1 MCSGVANPP
10 CHENIQR
17 KPFHHSNNVALYC
30 RRLSSRSTAISAGYR
45 RHRQLLGAPHAL
57 TLSVAPLPVT
67 FYSPHRRNRGSRQR
81 NLTSYGRPSGTGTS
95 RRSLRNAETMNWC
108 TAASVCEWCSCR
120 SRSVAGHLPGQRT
133 RNATPA
139 QQPPPPP
146 ESRLPVIEL
155 LPSKLRLKSH

>member
-1 MCSGVANPP
+1 MFCQPP
-10 CHENIQR
+10 GHENIQR
-17 KPFHHSNNVALYC
+17 KPFHHSNNVALYR

-108 TAASVCEWCSCR
+108 TAASVYECCSCQ
-120 SRSVAGHLPGQRT
+120 SVVICLASST
-133 RNATPA
+133 TAARN
-139 QQPPPPP
+139 QH
-146 ESRLPVIEL
+146 PVIGL
-155 LPSKLRLKSH
+155 LPSKLRLNSH

>member
-1 MCSGVANPP
+1 MAFGKVRFCNGVRKPQG
-10 CHENIQR
+10 HENIQR

-45 RHRQLLGAPHAL
+45 RHRQLLGAPHSL

-67 FYSPHRRNRGSRQR
+67 FYSPHRRNRGSHQR

-108 TAASVCEWCSCR
+108 TAASVHECCS
-120 SRSVAGHLPGQRT
+120 VGLGQ
-133 RNATPA
+133 
-139 QQPPPPP
+139 
-146 ESRLPVIEL
+146 SPVFCL
-155 LPSKLRLKSH
+155 ASGRGT